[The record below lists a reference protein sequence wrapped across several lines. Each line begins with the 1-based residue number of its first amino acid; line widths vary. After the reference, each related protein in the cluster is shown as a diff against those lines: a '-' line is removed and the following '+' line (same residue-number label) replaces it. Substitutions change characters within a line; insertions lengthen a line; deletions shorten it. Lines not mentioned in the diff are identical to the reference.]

1 MLEVRLL
8 GGLSAVV
15 DGRPVELPADAQD
28 VATAV
33 RFATDHG
40 LALAVRGGGHNV
52 AGTAVV
58 DDGLVVDLSAMRGVH
73 MDASGR
79 SVHVQG
85 GATWADVDGVTAP
98 LGLAAPGG
106 VVSDTGVA
114 GLALSGGVSH
124 QRRRDGMTVDNLL
137 SADVVLA
144 DGRQVRASADEHAD
158 LYWALRGGGGNFGV
172 VTSFELRV
180 HELGPE
186 VFAVN
191 VAYSID
197 DAARVLAGWRDAVA
211 GAPDELSTAGFI
223 WTLPVADEL
232 PELLRGLPYV
242 GVAGMWAGDPAEG
255 ERATRALREAYAGWL
270 TWDWTLAERVLRAW
284 AAWTA
289 TAPETATTTARIL
302 QLPPLPEL
310 PEPLRGR
317 RLVVIDGALTGDA
330 AAAAA
335 LLAPLRALGPEIDTC
350 ATVPAPALVRL
361 HGDPEEPVPWTSA
374 TTMLRELPDEA
385 IATLVAT
392 AGPGSG
398 SALLVAELRHLGGAL
413 GRRAPGAGAV
423 SGFDAAYLLYTGGMA
438 PIPEAGAVV
447 REQARALVDALG
459 PWAGGRAYLSFAES
473 TTDPATAFDAA
484 GYARLRAVRARVD
497 PDGLFRANHEVP
509 PAG

>member
-1 MLEVRLL
+1 MATDLFAPTLDRAAPCVVVRPGDPGYDAARSGFNL
-8 GGLSAVV
+8 AVSQ
-15 DGRPVELPADAQD
+15 LPAAVAFPSGAAD
-28 VATAV
+28 VAALV
-33 RFATDHG
+33 
-40 LALAVRGGGHNV
+40 ALAREAGLRV
-52 AGTAVV
+52 A
-58 DDGLVVDLSAMRGVH
+58 
-73 MDASGR
+73 
-79 SVHVQG
+79 VQG
-85 GATWADVDGVTAP
+85 GAHNAGPQGDLRDALLIRTTRMDGVHLDPAARRARVEAGV
-98 LGLAAPGG
+98 LWKAVVDAAAPHGLYPLHGSSPDVG
-106 VVSDTGVA
+106 VVGYSLGG
-114 GLALSGGVSH
+114 GLGWLARSH
-124 QRRRDGMTVDNLL
+124 GLQADRVTAVELVD
-137 SADVVLA
+137 A
-144 DGRQVRASADEHAD
+144 DGELRRVDAEHD
-158 LYWALRGGGGNFGV
+158 PELLWALRGGGGNFGV
-172 VTSFELRV
+172 VTALEFELV
-180 HELGPE
+180 
-186 VFAVN
+186 
-191 VAYSID
+191 
-197 DAARVLAGWRDAVA
+197 
-211 GAPDELSTAGFI
+211 
-223 WTLPVADEL
+223 
-232 PELLRGLPYV
+232 
-242 GVAGMWAGDPAEG
+242 
-255 ERATRALREAYAGWL
+255 ALREAYAGWL
-270 TWDWTLAERVLRAW
+270 TWDWTQAERVLRAW

-335 LLAPLRALGPEIDTC
+335 LLAPLRALGPEIDTF